1 MSPKYTDLVLSG
13 SPNLRKDT
21 NNIHVESG
29 TGAEAR
35 NGLPGWGLYRSVT
48 PCKSQIWSPIGLAMH
63 WLFIGALCSER
74 GPSILR
80 LDVNVESYL
89 DLHPIGVFYPDV
101 ALGRCHPSGLSR
113 GADVAAMV
121 QIDFNDQPV
130 AIQHF
135 KCNVLHWYGPR
146 RD

>member
-48 PCKSQIWSPIGLAMH
+48 PLQIADLVADRPSDALAIH
-63 WLFIGALCSER
+63 RRAVLGAR
-74 GPSILR
+74 A
-80 LDVNVESYL
+80 VNLE
-89 DLHPIGVFYPDV
+89 
-101 ALGRCHPSGLSR
+101 A
-113 GADVAAMV
+113 
-121 QIDFNDQPV
+121 
-130 AIQHF
+130 
-135 KCNVLHWYGPR
+135 
-146 RD
+146 